1 MIRLKV
7 SGMTCGHCE
16 NAVKKALAAVPGVE
30 RVVDV
35 SRERHEAIV
44 EGSAEVA
51 ALVGA
56 IKAEGYE
63 AEAQP

>member
-7 SGMTCGHCE
+7 NGMTCGHCE
-16 NAVKKALAAVPGVE
+16 NAVKKALASVPGVE

-35 SRERHEAIV
+35 SRERSEAIV
-44 EGSAEVA
+44 EGSAGID

-56 IKAEGYE
+56 IKEEGYE
-63 AEAQP
+63 AEALS